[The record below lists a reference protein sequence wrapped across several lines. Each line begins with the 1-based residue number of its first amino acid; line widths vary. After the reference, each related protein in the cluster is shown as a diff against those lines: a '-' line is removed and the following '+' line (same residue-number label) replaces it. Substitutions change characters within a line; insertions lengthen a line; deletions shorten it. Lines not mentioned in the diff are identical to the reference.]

1 MRYGAQAEIQIQ
13 HKKEKSKTEMQEI
26 IIQRR
31 EIQIV
36 RVEINSKWNNNEVR
50 ERYNMEY
57 ERKNN

>member
-1 MRYGAQAEIQIQ
+1 MRYSAEAEIQIQ

-36 RVEINSKWNNNEVR
+36 RVEINSKWNNNEVIGG
-50 ERYNMEY
+50 Y
-57 ERKNN
+57 